1 MQPKLEPM
9 VLTHFVTHV
18 NMGDQLGPFHPR
30 SKLGVAN
37 GPCPGLRNSKFSVS
51 PSHGQITVLLNN

>member
-18 NMGDQLGPFHPR
+18 NMGVQLGSFHPR
-30 SKLGVAN
+30 STLGVAN
-37 GPCPGLRNSKFSVS
+37 GLCPGLRNVG
-51 PSHGQITVLLNN
+51 PSHGQIAVLLNN